1 VTPLQQELLVAV
13 LKIVVIFGG
22 LLTLFSGMTYIERR
36 VLAFMQF
43 RLGPNRT
50 GPFGLLQP
58 VADGI
63 KLFFKEELMPEGADR
78 FFFFLAPALAV
89 STAFLAIAVVP
100 YGGTVVLWGRP
111 VSLQIADLDVGVLYI
126 FAVTALGVYG
136 IVLSGWASNNKYTL
150 MGGLRSSAQ
159 MFSYELALGLSWV
172 PVILLAGSFRLQD
185 IVAAQSGGVLHW
197 YALRQ
202 IPAFVIYII
211 AATAECNRTPFD
223 LAEAESELVAGFHTE
238 YSSMKFAL
246 LQMAEYVNMI
256 TVSALATS
264 LFLGGWHSPLP
275 WDFLPATAVFGFM
288 GVIWFLAKMMS
299 LLFFFI
305 WLRGTL
311 PRFRYDQLMGFGWKV
326 LVPVATLWILMDIT
340 SVLFDLFGTLALVSA
355 LVVVGQR
362 NPVYSA
368 VALITTLGSLS
379 VVFALLGAPFIAVLQ
394 IVVYAGAIMV
404 LFVFVLML
412 LRAQP
417 EDRPGSGRALRGTAA
432 ALVAILVLQVGGVLL
447 AAKVPAGNAAFDAST
462 REVARQLF
470 SVSFLYVF
478 EATSVLILAALVGA
492 VVLAKKEL

>member
-13 LKIVVIFGG
+13 LKIVAIFGG
-22 LLTLFSGMTYIERR
+22 LLTLFSFMTYVERR

-172 PVILLAGSFRLQD
+172 PVILLAGSFRLPD
-185 IVAAQSGGVLHW
+185 IVTAQAGGFWRWNAVI
-197 YALRQ
+197 Q
-202 IPAFVIYII
+202 FPAFVIYVI

-264 LFLGGWHSPLP
+264 LFLGGWHSPIP
-275 WDFLPATAVFGFM
+275 GDFLPATAGFGFM
-288 GVIWFLAKMMS
+288 GVIWFFAKMMS

-326 LVPVATLWILMDIT
+326 LVPVATLWILVT
-340 SVLFDLFGTLALVSA
+340 
-355 LVVVGQR
+355 
-362 NPVYSA
+362 
-368 VALITTLGSLS
+368 
-379 VVFALLGAPFIAVLQ
+379 
-394 IVVYAGAIMV
+394 AG
-404 LFVFVLML
+404 
-412 LRAQP
+412 
-417 EDRPGSGRALRGTAA
+417 
-432 ALVAILVLQVGGVLL
+432 LVL
-447 AAKVPAGNAAFDAST
+447 AIE
-462 REVARQLF
+462 R
-470 SVSFLYVF
+470 
-478 EATSVLILAALVGA
+478 
-492 VVLAKKEL
+492 